1 MPELRTLH
9 EFNNALSGDDAPYD
23 LALKDGCATRG
34 LQIPKS
40 NWGRRIDR
48 GPFEA
53 YAVTAGITFTF
64 GGIKITTGAEAE
76 DDGGF
81 YQSKLS
87 QWGRVL
93 K

>member
-40 NWGRRIDR
+40 NWG
-48 GPFEA
+48 
-53 YAVTAGITFTF
+53 
-64 GGIKITTGAEAE
+64 GA
-76 DDGGF
+76 
-81 YQSKLS
+81 
-87 QWGRVL
+87 
-93 K
+93 